1 MVIKYLDK
9 IYTFLVINKEASF
22 SKASKILGISQP
34 AVTQQIRI
42 LENFLGV
49 TLFERKKNG
58 VILTKDGQNFLTIA
72 KEFEKFLDDFEN
84 KIDKF
89 KNYDSP
95 FLIGASPTVGNY
107 NLPECIKYYKT
118 LINKEINLIIKSN
131 DALFEDVA
139 NSVIDMAFVT
149 KKKDNGLEYVEWIED
164 ELVVF
169 SNKPL
174 PSTIELEDLKN
185 YKMICREPNSSTREF
200 IKKVFE
206 ANEFECDTLNII
218 SLVHNSTALKYT
230 VMNASDQVVSIISKM
245 VIKEELRDKKLFAAK
260 IKGMNLK
267 RKTYVVYKE
276 KTKDIDAILNF
287 IKS

>member
-1 MVIKYLDK
+1 
-9 IYTFLVINKEASF
+9 
-22 SKASKILGISQP
+22 
-34 AVTQQIRI
+34 
-42 LENFLGV
+42 LGV

-58 VILTKDGQNFLTIA
+58 VILTKDGQNFLNIA
-72 KEFEKFLDDFEN
+72 KEFEKFLEDFEN

-149 KKKDNGLEYVEWIED
+149 KKKDNGLNYVEWIED

-174 PSTIELEDLKN
+174 PSTIELEDLKE

-200 IKKVFE
+200 IKNVFE
-206 ANEFECDTLNII
+206 AKEFECDTLNII

-245 VIKEELRDKKLFAAK
+245 VIKEELRDKKLYAAK

-276 KTKDIDAILNF
+276 KTKDIEAILNF

>member
-9 IYTFLVINKEASF
+9 IYTFLVINRESSF

-49 TLFERKKNG
+49 SLFERKKNG
-58 VILTKDGQNFLTIA
+58 VILTKEGQNFLKIA
-72 KEFEKFLDDFEN
+72 LEFEEFLKEFDTKVN
-84 KIDKF
+84 KF
-89 KNYDSP
+89 KNVDTP

-107 NLPECIKYYKT
+107 NLPECIKYFKT

-131 DALFEDVA
+131 DSLFEDIK
-139 NSVIDMAFVT
+139 NSAIDMAFVT
-149 KKKDNGLEYVEWIED
+149 KKKNNGLNYVEWLED

-174 PSTIELEDLKN
+174 PPTIEIEDLKN
-185 YKMICREPNSSTREF
+185 YKMICREPDSSTRDF

-206 ANEFECDTLNII
+206 ENKFECDVLNIL
-218 SLVHNSTALKYT
+218 SVVHNSTALKFT
-230 VMNASDQVVSIISKM
+230 VMNAPEQVVSIISKM
-245 VIKEELRDKKLFAAK
+245 VIKDELKEKKLFASK
-260 IKGMNLK
+260 IKGINLK
-267 RKTYVVYKE
+267 RKTYIVFKE
-276 KTKDIDAILNF
+276 KTKDIEAILSF
-287 IKS
+287 IRS

>member
-9 IYTFLVINKEASF
+9 IYTFLIINKEASF

-72 KEFEKFLDDFEN
+72 KEFEKFLEDFEN

-89 KNYDSP
+89 KNLDSP

-139 NSVIDMAFVT
+139 NSAIDMAFVT
-149 KKKDNGLEYVEWIED
+149 KKKKNGLNYVEWIED

-200 IKKVFE
+200 IKNVFE
-206 ANEFECDTLNII
+206 AQEFECDTLNII

-245 VIKEELRDKKLFAAK
+245 VIKEELREKKLFAAK

-276 KTKDIDAILNF
+276 KTKDIEAILNF

>member
-9 IYTFLVINKEASF
+9 IYTFLVINRESSF

-49 TLFERKKNG
+49 SLFERKKNG
-58 VILTKDGQNFLTIA
+58 VILTKEGQNFLKIA
-72 KEFEKFLDDFEN
+72 LEFEEFLKEFDTKVN
-84 KIDKF
+84 KF
-89 KNYDSP
+89 KNVDTP

-107 NLPECIKYYKT
+107 NLPECIKYFKT

-131 DALFEDVA
+131 DSLFEDIK
-139 NSVIDMAFVT
+139 NSAIDMAFVT
-149 KKKDNGLEYVEWIED
+149 KKKNNGLNYVEWLED

-174 PSTIELEDLKN
+174 PPTIEMEDLKN
-185 YKMICREPNSSTREF
+185 YKMICREPDSSTRDF

-206 ANEFECDTLNII
+206 ENKFECDVLNIL
-218 SLVHNSTALKYT
+218 SVVHNSTALKFT
-230 VMNASDQVVSIISKM
+230 VMNAPEQVVSIISKM
-245 VIKEELRDKKLFAAK
+245 VIKDELKEKKLFASK
-260 IKGMNLK
+260 IKGINLK
-267 RKTYVVYKE
+267 RKTYIVFKE
-276 KTKDIDAILNF
+276 KTKDIEAILSF
-287 IKS
+287 IRS